1 MTLQLIA
8 IILGVLA
15 TAGGLVGVF
24 RPDLIRRFAARFPRS
39 VAPAW
44 VFMALCSVM
53 GAKFAL
59 DMNMGFLD
67 AYKIYIYFLA
77 PAVFAAGVVYLK
89 ELLAPRALGGFL
101 LLLAVPVLQI
111 ARWHESAWRLAVVVL
126 VYLWILYGLAL
137 LFSPW
142 YFRKIHAPFMENE
155 SLFKVTAIAK
165 TAVGLGLVLLG
176 LFVY

>member
-1 MTLQLIA
+1 M
-8 IILGVLA
+8 
-15 TAGGLVGVF
+15 
-24 RPDLIRRFAARFPRS
+24 
-39 VAPAW
+39 
-44 VFMALCSVM
+44 
-53 GAKFAL
+53 
-59 DMNMGFLD
+59 
-67 AYKIYIYFLA
+67 
-77 PAVFAAGVVYLK
+77 
-89 ELLAPRALGGFL
+89 
-101 LLLAVPVLQI
+101 QI